1 MESGAGR
8 DAGRSLHLAEEARA
22 AVAGRVVSPRWY
34 HLAIGVLVAQ
44 HVLVQVADDT
54 SLTLPSGV
62 LLVAGCAMLWLW
74 WRRRIG
80 VTVGAW
86 TGRRSLFLLGL
97 RSLLALVCIWTAAW
111 SAAPAVAAAAA
122 VVAVLGGVQLGRR
135 YDAALRHDL
144 LHHDLLRHDPLRHD
158 PPRHDPPRHDPP
170 RPAPS
175 AAR

>member
-1 MESGAGR
+1 MESS
-8 DAGRSLHLAEEARA
+8 DAGRCLDLADEARA

-34 HLAIGVLVAQ
+34 HPAIGVLVAQ
-44 HVLVQVADDT
+44 HVLVQVADDS

-62 LLVAGCAMLWLW
+62 LLVAGCAVLWLW

-111 SAAPAVAAAAA
+111 STAPAVAAAAA
-122 VVAVLGGVQLGRR
+122 VVAVLGGVELGRR

-144 LHHDLLRHDPLRHD
+144 LRPD
-158 PPRHDPPRHDPP
+158 PPHHDPP
-170 RPAPS
+170 RPTAP

>member
-1 MESGAGR
+1 MESNDGQ
-8 DAGRSLHLAEEARA
+8 DAGRSLRLADEARA
-22 AVAGRVVSPRWY
+22 AVAGRIVSPRWY
-34 HLAIGVLVAQ
+34 HPAVGVLVAQ
-44 HVLVQVADDT
+44 HVLVQVADDS

-62 LLVAGCAMLWLW
+62 LLVAGCAVLWLW

-97 RSLLALVCIWTAAW
+97 RSLLALVCVWTAAW
-111 SAAPAVAAAAA
+111 STAPAVAATAA
-122 VVAVLGGVQLGRR
+122 VVAVLGGVELGRR

-144 LHHDLLRHDPLRHD
+144 LQPR
-158 PPRHDPPRHDPP
+158 PPRPGPPRPGPP
-170 RPAPS
+170 RPAAP